1 MKAERL
7 KSLQVK
13 RVLKIQQAIAA
24 VVRSFLSAL
33 LFTRC
38 TLKNRLKTVTRPYNL
53 ENGCSPNKNDM

>member
-33 LFTRC
+33 LFTC
-38 TLKNRLKTVTRPYNL
+38 YTLKKHIKTDQ
-53 ENGCSPNKNDM
+53 KQ